1 MKLSNIIEQLSI
13 QNKRIV
19 SRAISLVE
27 NEDETSI
34 DFLKSISPNVG
45 NAYRIGITGPPGAG
59 KSTLTNQLTKLLL
72 KQNKTVGIIAVD
84 PTSPFTGGAVL
95 GDRIRMNE
103 IGTHPDVFIRSMAT
117 RGSLGGLSKKT
128 IDAADV
134 LDAAG
139 YDYIIFETVGVGQ
152 SELDIAKTADTTM
165 VVLVPESGDSVQAM
179 KAGLMEIADFFV
191 MNKSD
196 RPGADTAL
204 TSLQTIL
211 MFREHDEH
219 TYLPK
224 ILKCVASENIGVK
237 EILEEIENHR
247 KYLINSNKFIERRKK
262 INKKRITTIVERKL
276 WMDIWNEDRK
286 SILEKKI
293 NFVVKNELSPYSLAE
308 EIVLNYKQNIAS
320 KKN

>member
-117 RGSLGGLSKKT
+117 RGSLGGLSKRT

-308 EIVLNYKQNIAS
+308 EIVLNYKQNITS